1 MNISEALANLQRLK
15 EACDESNIDFNNLL
29 SQFGIPI
36 NKKTVLT
43 LKPYVFASKD
53 ELKQALK
60 HAVPTLD
67 AYLAK
72 PYSTIEEAVKH
83 SVSGNTFRAFHVK
96 ASTPENQ
103 PSRIYRRV
111 VSDIFNR
118 KIHEFAN
125 FEDSVEYEKFII
137 NSANEILINFNLVS
151 GKPDMMGFGRAS
163 KLLNLSCKAMI
174 RYQGI
179 TSIQKENLIKLAH
192 VPWDSFTIQGIRNL
206 EPPFLIK
213 ANETMA
219 WAAMNDV
226 SKYKQLQQWIRIL
239 CSEVNLYPI
248 HYEIAAWDKAH

>member
-1 MNISEALANLQRLK
+1 M
-15 EACDESNIDFNNLL
+15 L

-67 AYLAK
+67 AYLEK

-103 PSRIYRRV
+103 PSKIYRRV
-111 VSDIFNR
+111 VNDIFKR
-118 KIHEFAN
+118 KINEFSQFKN
-125 FEDSVEYEKFII
+125 STEYEKFII
-137 NSANEILINFNLVS
+137 DSSNEISINFNLIS
-151 GKPDMMGFGRAS
+151 GKPDMMGFGRAT
-163 KLLNLSCKAMI
+163 KLFNLSCKAMI

-179 TSIQKENLIKLAH
+179 TSIQKENLVKLAH

-206 EPPFLIK
+206 EPPFPIK

>member
-1 MNISEALANLQRLK
+1 MNRSEALSTLQRLK

-29 SQFGIPI
+29 SQLGVPI
-36 NKKTVLT
+36 NKKTSSI

-60 HAVPTLD
+60 NAVPILD

-72 PYSTIEEAVKH
+72 PYITIEEAVKH
-83 SVSGNTFRAFHVK
+83 SVSSNTFRAFHVK
-96 ASTPENQ
+96 ASSPENQ
-103 PSRIYRRV
+103 PSKIYRRLV
-111 VSDIFNR
+111 NDIFKR
-118 KIHEFAN
+118 KIHEFSQLEN
-125 FEDSVEYEKFII
+125 LIEYENFII
-137 NSANEILINFNLVS
+137 DSSNEISINFNLIS
-151 GKPDMMGFGRAS
+151 GKTDMMGFGRAT
-163 KLLNLSCKAMI
+163 KLFNLSCKAMI

-192 VPWDSFTIQGIRNL
+192 VPWDSFTIQGIRNI
-206 EPPFLIK
+206 EPPFSIK

-226 SKYKQLQQWIRIL
+226 YKYKQLQEWIRNL